1 MKETNMYYK
10 IVENDKVIDVLSSV
24 TYLRYLK
31 TSKSVTISDSSVA
44 NCVGASNGRTVY
56 GLEGKFFSQDPKI
69 KIVSMIPITSDEYK
83 RLKELLSKGVSVS
96 GDSLELQRARESK
109 ISQLSIECNK
119 CITDGVSVLLSDGRY
134 HQFELTTEDQLNLFN
149 IERVLNLGADSY
161 IYHEKGGL
169 CREFS
174 EKELRMII
182 FSARKFITFQTT
194 YFNLIKNCINN
205 MYDIDGIN
213 NIQYGDDIPDKSLRK
228 LLDIVK

>member
-1 MKETNMYYK
+1 MYYK
-10 IVENDKVIDVLSSV
+10 IVENGKVIDVLSSV

-31 TSKSVTISDSSVA
+31 ASKSVTLCDSSVA

-69 KIVSMIPITSDEYK
+69 KVVSMIPITSEDYK
-83 RLKELLSKGVSVS
+83 KLKELITKGVIVS
-96 GDSLELQRARESK
+96 GDSLELQKARETK
-109 ISQLSIECNK
+109 IEQLSIECNR
-119 CITDGVSVLLSDGRY
+119 CITDGVSVLLTDGRY

-149 IERVLNLGADSY
+149 IERVLNLGASSY
-161 IYHEKGGL
+161 IYHEKGSL

-174 EKELRMII
+174 SKELRTII

-213 NIQYGDDIPDKSLRK
+213 NIQYGDDIPDESLRK